1 MAGYRIY
8 RWSRYIADR
17 DVRFEENIEMYKRWV
32 AASAAG
38 VLGLMMAWSLPAQ
51 APGPGPG
58 QGKGKGKGPAPI
70 VEGPTIW
77 LKDGV
82 PDFRGVWNSGWI
94 VDMAD
99 GRYAEKTVEVPFTDW
114 GRKLWEERTTNLQ
127 KNDPNMQCKPSGL
140 PRAQGVPYPMQIVQT
155 DDQVIFLYE
164 GGLHTFRIVP
174 MDGRKHKPDAWT
186 WMGDSVGHYEG
197 PELVIDVTGFSDEQS
212 WLDSAGHPHS
222 DQLHLLER
230 YRRLNANTMRYTV
243 TIEDPKAYARPWST
257 SYIYRVNPG
266 TEIMEYWCT
275 ENEKDAKHMV
285 GK

>member
-1 MAGYRIY
+1 
-8 RWSRYIADR
+8 
-17 DVRFEENIEMYKRWV
+17 MYKQRV
-32 AASAAG
+32 AACAAG
-38 VLGLMMAWSLPAQ
+38 ALGLMLAWSLPAQ
-51 APGPGPG
+51 GPGQGPG
-58 QGKGKGKGPAPI
+58 QGKGKGKGRAPI
-70 VEGPTIW
+70 VEEPTIW

-82 PDFRGVWNSGWI
+82 PDLRGVWNSGWI

-99 GRYAEKTVEVPFTDW
+99 GRYAEKTVDVPFTDW
-114 GRKLWEERTTNLQ
+114 GRKLWEERTGSLQ

-155 DDQVIFLYE
+155 DNQVIFLYE

-174 MDGRKHKPDAWT
+174 MDGRKHNPDAWT

-197 PELVIDVTGFSDEQS
+197 PELVIDVTGFNDEQS

-222 DQLHLLER
+222 EQLHLLER
-230 YRRLNANTMRYTV
+230 YRRLNVNTMRYTV
-243 TIEDPKAYARPWST
+243 TIEDPKAYTHPWST

>member
-1 MAGYRIY
+1 
-8 RWSRYIADR
+8 
-17 DVRFEENIEMYKRWV
+17 MYKQWIAV
-32 AASAAG
+32 CAAS

-51 APGPGPG
+51 APGQGPG
-58 QGKGKGKGPAPI
+58 QAKAKGKGRAPI

-77 LKDGV
+77 LREGV
-82 PDFRGVWNSGWI
+82 PDLRGVWNSGWI

-99 GRYAEKTVEVPFTDW
+99 GRYAEKTVEVPFTEW
-114 GRKLWEERTTNLQ
+114 GRKLWDERTGSLQ

-174 MDGRKHKPDAWT
+174 MDGHKHNPDAWT

-197 PELVIDVTGFSDEQS
+197 PELVIDVTGFNDEQS
-212 WLDSAGHPHS
+212 WLDSTGHPHS
-222 DQLHLLER
+222 DQLHLVER
-230 YRRLNANTMRYTV
+230 YRRLNANTMRFTV
-243 TIEDPKAYARPWST
+243 TIEDAKAYTRPWST

-266 TEIMEYWCT
+266 VEIMEYWCT

>member
-1 MAGYRIY
+1 
-8 RWSRYIADR
+8 
-17 DVRFEENIEMYKRWV
+17 MYKQWIAV
-32 AASAAG
+32 CAAS

-51 APGPGPG
+51 APGQGPG
-58 QGKGKGKGPAPI
+58 QAKAKGKGRAPI

-77 LKDGV
+77 LREGV
-82 PDFRGVWNSGWI
+82 PDLRDVWNSGWI

-99 GRYAEKTVEVPFTDW
+99 GRYAEKTVEVPFTEW
-114 GRKLWEERTTNLQ
+114 GRKLWDERTGSLQ

-174 MDGRKHKPDAWT
+174 MDGHKHNPDAWT

-197 PELVIDVTGFSDEQS
+197 PELVIDVTGFNDEQS
-212 WLDSAGHPHS
+212 WLDSTGHPHS
-222 DQLHLLER
+222 DQLHLVER
-230 YRRLNANTMRYTV
+230 YRRLNANTMRFTV
-243 TIEDPKAYARPWST
+243 TIEDAKAYTRPWST

-266 TEIMEYWCT
+266 VEIMEYWCT